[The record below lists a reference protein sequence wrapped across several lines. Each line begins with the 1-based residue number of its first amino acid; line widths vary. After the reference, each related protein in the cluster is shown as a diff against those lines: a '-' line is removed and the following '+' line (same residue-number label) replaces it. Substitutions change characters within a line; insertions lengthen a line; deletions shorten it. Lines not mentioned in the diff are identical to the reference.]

1 MGASNHHLRG
11 IARAGSIFAVGLG
24 CNFVSASGDVNS
36 RRQCVADGAV
46 PNGTPDKGLSGRE
59 WRRYNREMLRAQK
72 YVFRQVT
79 ISTVFIVATLTA
91 VIWLTQSMRFVKYIL
106 NKGLALETFL
116 ELTGLLLPS
125 FILITGP
132 IALFFGTLFTLNKMT
147 NDRELIVMR
156 SSGISNLMITRP
168 VMYLALLMTAFGYSV
183 SLYFMPMAFREF
195 RELQYEIRNNF
206 SAGLLQEGSFNSLGN
221 GLTIYVRSRDG
232 QEMHGLLVQDN
243 RKPNVRIT
251 MMAERGLVVSGDKG
265 SRVIMFDGNRQ
276 EIDRKTGQLSMLYFA
291 QYSFDIA
298 FLDKNT
304 GESWRQP
311 NERYLPQ
318 LLYPDKSEADQFY
331 KSKLI
336 AEGHNRL
343 TVPLYTLTMPLLALV
358 IMLTG
363 QFNKR
368 GHTMRLVI
376 GLGIVAAIQG
386 GAIGLLS
393 VAAKVNALIPL
404 MYLNALA
411 PMLIALYLLAR
422 GRRRG
427 RKMHAVAAE

>member
-1 MGASNHHLRG
+1 
-11 IARAGSIFAVGLG
+11 
-24 CNFVSASGDVNS
+24 
-36 RRQCVADGAV
+36 
-46 PNGTPDKGLSGRE
+46 
-59 WRRYNREMLRAQK
+59 MLRAQK
-72 YVFRQVT
+72 YVFRQVA

-106 NKGLALETFL
+106 NKGLALETFF

-147 NDRELIVMR
+147 NDRELVVMR
-156 SSGISNLMITRP
+156 SSGISNMTITRP
-168 VMYLALLMTAFGYSV
+168 VVYLALLVTAFGYSV

-206 SAGLLQEGSFNSLGN
+206 SAGLLQEGTFNNLGN

-232 QEMHGLLVQDN
+232 QEMRGILVQDS
-243 RKPNVRIT
+243 RKKAVQVT
-251 MMAERGLVVSGDKG
+251 MMAERGVVVSGDSG
-265 SRVIMFDGNRQ
+265 SRVVMFDGNRQ
-276 EIDRKTGQLSMLYFA
+276 ELEPKTGQLSMLYFD

-298 FLDKNT
+298 FLDNSASD
-304 GESWRQP
+304 SWRQP
-311 NERYLPQ
+311 NERFLPQ
-318 LLYPDKSEADQFY
+318 LLYPDNSDGDQYY

-368 GHTMRLVI
+368 GHTLRLVI
-376 GLGIVAAIQG
+376 GLGVVATIQG
-386 GAIGLLS
+386 AAIGLLS

-404 MYLNALA
+404 MYVNAIA
-411 PMLIALYLLAR
+411 PILVSLYLLSR
-422 GRRRG
+422 GRRHG
-427 RKMHAVAAE
+427 RRLHAATAG